1 MRKRTQ
7 MSLLVMTGLLSTGL
21 GGCGTPKTQTAP
33 ETGNSESQSVS
44 SSSIVKES
52 HSVVDSS
59 EAVSYTH
66 LDVYKRQAPVF
77 PVSKIASI
85 HNGFF
90 KRQLLDPIRIP

>member
-44 SSSIVKES
+44 SSSLVKES
-52 HSVVDSS
+52 HP
-59 EAVSYTH
+59 
-66 LDVYKRQAPVF
+66 LWIPL
-77 PVSKIASI
+77 KILSLRIIILRKIQRCSI
-85 HNGFF
+85 WNS
-90 KRQLLDPIRIP
+90 

>member
-44 SSSIVKES
+44 SSSIVNLS
-52 HSVVDSS
+52 
-59 EAVSYTH
+59 
-66 LDVYKRQAPVF
+66 F
-77 PVSKIASI
+77 C
-85 HNGFF
+85 FF
-90 KRQLLDPIRIP
+90 NLSFYLQKLHILVCKKSF

>member
-59 EAVSYTH
+59 EDIILRKISKMQY
-66 LDVYKRQAPVF
+66 LEFMICIFYKALILQTCCMEFVM
-77 PVSKIASI
+77 
-85 HNGFF
+85 
-90 KRQLLDPIRIP
+90 IRIL